1 MDEIIRA
8 QRATV
13 DEHIRRENGK
23 NWSGVYDT
31 FIQDES
37 AFYDAVPFN
46 VRYSGFSGV
55 KDFYQRLTLL
65 FRILTSRFGENTTCL
80 GVPFER
86 SPSLGPNKGDWY
98 GISGTGRH
106 VRWQLAGFFP
116 FGTGQQAGKL
126 LAERIYFDNET
137 IMRQLRGEMDEA
149 SVVDF
154 QLPQA
159 KAAQSAG

>member
-1 MDEIIRA
+1 
-8 QRATV
+8 
-13 DEHIRRENGK
+13 
-23 NWSGVYDT
+23 
-31 FIQDES
+31 
-37 AFYDAVPFN
+37 
-46 VRYSGFSGV
+46 
-55 KDFYQRLTLL
+55 
-65 FRILTSRFGENTTCL
+65 
-80 GVPFER
+80 
-86 SPSLGPNKGDWY
+86 
-98 GISGTGRH
+98 
-106 VRWQLAGFFP
+106 VRWQLAGFFL